1 MLKNIWRWEL
11 YINYEIALSIDD
23 WWRKALNEEQLSA
36 PSIKVSPNGEMF
48 TNLVRLDSKITKIG
62 PFKKFL
68 VCALKKYYQFSSCFH
83 FTRGLAI
90 SQKKR
95 QAILNYDSTGSR
107 HYGNFGGRN
116 DSGGKDECPF
126 PVGMESKKVLI
137 IKMADTPLKN
147 RAQWEIPSC
156 FSRLILRKMEIWSS
170 TMGGK
175 LLENLLIWNTTLNRY
190 LNENSN

>member
-36 PSIKVSPNGEMF
+36 PSIKVSPNGDLF

-126 PVGMESKKVLI
+126 PVGMESKKSSHHQNGRHTAQKQGTVGNTFLFFSWNFDKNGNLI
-137 IKMADTPLKN
+137 FYN
-147 RAQWEIPSC
+147 GW
-156 FSRLILRKMEIWSS
+156 
-170 TMGGK
+170 
-175 LLENLLIWNTTLNRY
+175 
-190 LNENSN
+190 